1 MSTRRPLLA
10 AALAAAVVL
19 VAGCGDAPDPSTIPA
34 TAVAP
39 PIPGAEAITS
49 APTAEGTGS
58 CDTEATLAPTAQP
71 RPGAMP
77 AGSSMAAIVANGRLR
92 VGVDQNTY
100 MFGFRNPSTG
110 RLEGFDID
118 LAREIARDLFGDPD
132 KIELRS
138 VAAADRIPLLQDKKV
153 DMIVRTFSA
162 TCERRRDV
170 DFSSVYYRA
179 AQRIAAP
186 KGTGITNAAGLAG
199 KRVCVTKGTTA
210 AAPLFALPEPPSVLG
225 VTNWTDCLVA
235 LQQGTVDAISG
246 DEPILAGL
254 VAQDRNLELVGDEI
268 GTGAYAVGVPKGSSD
283 LVRFVNGV
291 LDRTRNDGTWQR
303 IYQQHLGVL
312 GPSPGPPVPRYV
324 G

>member
-1 MSTRRPLLA
+1 MRTRRPLLTT
-10 AALAAAVVL
+10 ALAAVFVL
-19 VAGCGDAPDPSTIPA
+19 VAGCGDAPEPSTIPA

-39 PIPGAEAITS
+39 PIPGAEAITA
-49 APTAEGTGS
+49 APSAEGSGS
-58 CDTEATLAPTAQP
+58 CDTEATLAPAGQP

-138 VAAADRIPLLQDKKV
+138 VAAADRIPLLQEKKV

-179 AQRIAAP
+179 AQRIAVP
-186 KGTGITNAAGLAG
+186 KGAGITTSAGLAG

-210 AAPLFALPEPPSVLG
+210 AAPLFALPTPPTVFG

-254 VAQDRNLELVGDEI
+254 VAQDLNLELVGDPI
-268 GTGAYAVGVPKGSSD
+268 GTGAYAVGVPKGSED

-291 LDRTRNDGTWQR
+291 LDRARADGTWQR
-303 IYQQHLGVL
+303 IYQQHLSVL
-312 GPSPGPPVPRYV
+312 GPSPGPPPPKYV

>member
-1 MSTRRPLLA
+1 MRRPLLLV
-10 AALAAAVVL
+10 LAAAVLV
-19 VAGCGDAPDPSTIPA
+19 VAGCGDAPEPSTIPA

-39 PIPGAEAITS
+39 PLPGAEAITS

-58 CDTEATLAPTAQP
+58 CDTEATLAPTTQP

-77 AGSSMAAIVANGRLR
+77 AGSAMAAIVANGRLR

-100 MFGFRNPSTG
+100 MFGFRNPTTG

-138 VAAADRIPLLQDKKV
+138 VTAADRIPLLQDKKV

-162 TCERRRDV
+162 TCERRREV

-186 KGTGITNAAGLAG
+186 HGSGISSGAGLAG
-199 KRVCVTKGTTA
+199 KRVCVAKGTTA
-210 AAPLFALPEPPSVLG
+210 AAPLFSLPTPPTVLG

-254 VAQDRNLELVGDEI
+254 VAQDHNLEVVGDPI
-268 GTGAYAVGVPKGSSD
+268 GAGAYAVGVPRGSD
-283 LVRFVNGV
+283 ELVRFVNGV
-291 LDRTRNDGTWQR
+291 LDRARTDGTWQR
-303 IYQQHLGVL
+303 IYGRHLSTL
-312 GPSPGPPVPRYV
+312 GASPGPPVPRYV

>member
-1 MSTRRPLLA
+1 MSTRRPLLM

-19 VAGCGDAPDPSTIPA
+19 VAGCGDAPEPSTIPA

-39 PIPGAEAITS
+39 PLPGAEAITS
-49 APTAEGTGS
+49 APAAEGTGG
-58 CDTEATLAPTAQP
+58 CDTEATLAPTSQP

-138 VAAADRIPLLQDKKV
+138 VAAADRIPLLQEKKV

-186 KGTGITNAAGLAG
+186 KGAGITNAAGLAG

-210 AAPLFALPEPPSVLG
+210 AAPLFSLPTPPSVLG

-254 VAQDRNLELVGDEI
+254 VAQDRNLELVGDPI
-268 GTGAYAVGVPKGSSD
+268 GTGAYAVGVPKGTDD

-291 LDRTRNDGTWQR
+291 LDRARTDGTWQR
-303 IYQQHLGVL
+303 IYQQHLAVL
-312 GPSPGPPVPRYV
+312 GPSQGPPVPRYA

>member
-10 AALAAAVVL
+10 AALAAVFL
-19 VAGCGDAPDPSTIPA
+19 LTTGCGDAPAPTAITA
-34 TAVAP
+34 TAVDP
-39 PIPGAEAITS
+39 PLPGAGVITEAP
-49 APTAEGTGS
+49 AAEGNAG
-58 CDTEATLAPTAQP
+58 CDDEATLAPTAQP

-100 MFGFRNPSTG
+100 MFGFRNPTSG
-110 RLEGFDID
+110 LLEGFDID
-118 LAREIARDLFGDPD
+118 LAREIARDLFGDPT

-138 VAAADRIPLLQDKKV
+138 VTAAERIPLLQEEKV

-162 TCERRRDV
+162 TCERRLEV

-179 AQRIAAP
+179 AQVIAAP
-186 KGTGITNAAGLAG
+186 KGSGITDAAGLAG

-210 AAPLFALPEPPSVLG
+210 AAPLFALPEVPTVFG

-246 DEPILAGL
+246 DAPILAGL
-254 VAQDRNLELVGDEI
+254 IAQDENLELIHDEI
-268 GTGAYAVGVPKGSSD
+268 GTGAYAVGVPKGSDD

-291 LDRTRNDGTWQR
+291 LDRARTDGTWQR
-303 IYQQHLGVL
+303 LYSQHLDEL
-312 GPSPGPPVPRYV
+312 GPSPGPPTPRYV

>member
-1 MSTRRPLLA
+1 MRRSLLV
-10 AALAAAVVL
+10 ALGAAVAL
-19 VAGCGDAPDPSTIPA
+19 VAGCADAPEPSTIPA

-39 PIPGAEAITS
+39 PLPGAESITS
-49 APTAEGTGS
+49 APTTEGTGT
-58 CDTEATLAPTAQP
+58 CDTEASLAPTAQP

-77 AGSSMAAIVANGRLR
+77 AGSAMAAIVANGRLR

-118 LAREIARDLFGDPD
+118 LAKEIARDLFGDPS

-138 VAAADRIPLLQDKKV
+138 VTAADRIPLLQDKKV

-186 KGTGITNAAGLAG
+186 RGAGITNGAELAG
-199 KRVCVTKGTTA
+199 KRVCVAKGTTA
-210 AAPLFALPEPPSVLG
+210 AAPLFSLPTPPTVLG

-254 VAQDRNLELVGDEI
+254 VAQDHNLEVVGDPI
-268 GTGAYAVGVPKGSSD
+268 GAGAYAVGVPRGSD
-283 LVRFVNGV
+283 ELVRFVNGV
-291 LDRTRNDGTWQR
+291 LERSRNDGTWQR
-303 IYQQHLGVL
+303 IYSQHLSTLDPPQGQ
-312 GPSPGPPVPRYV
+312 PVPRYV

>member
-1 MSTRRPLLA
+1 MRTRRPLLVAVA
-10 AALAAAVVL
+10 AALVL
-19 VAGCGDAPDPSTIPA
+19 VAGCGDAPEPSAIAA

-39 PIPGAEAITS
+39 PLPGAEAITT
-49 APTAEGTGS
+49 APTAEGTGT

-118 LAREIARDLFGDPD
+118 LAREIARDLFGDPN

-138 VAAADRIPLLQDKKV
+138 VSAADRIPLLQEKKV

-162 TCERRRDV
+162 TCERRREV
-170 DFSSVYYRA
+170 DFSGVYYRA

-186 KGTGITNAAGLAG
+186 KGSGITGAAGLAG

-210 AAPLFALPEPPSVLG
+210 AAPLFELATVPTVFG

-254 VAQDRNLELVGDEI
+254 VAQDRNLELVGESI
-268 GTGAYAVGVPKGSSD
+268 GAGAYAVGVPKGSDD

-291 LDRTRNDGTWQR
+291 LDRMRADGSWQR
-303 IYQQHLGVL
+303 IYEQHLSTL
-312 GPSPGPPVPRYV
+312 GPPVMPVPRYV